1 KDVPK
6 EEKFTVQGGAPVP
19 VGATVIT
26 RAVPDRQPVTE
37 VENTPTVDPMAVGG
51 GTTTGKETEGP
62 GLQVLES
69 AYEEEMFAP
78 SEGNIE
84 SNTCVLANIEINP
97 TIRRSSLIRTPP
109 DNLIRQN
116 TYNLNK
122 TDTRNE
128 SEDDTLDP
136 SVLISE
142 EVMEVKPNKKDG
154 KRYRDKESPKEERTD
169 KRSKWDQRVRA
180 QSVGGIPSALMNL
193 YEQSPKQGI
202 NRADTKIAKMSGMI
216 DQLYI
221 YITNLEKTMSGMYKP
236 KQELKEVTT
245 KLVKAA
251 NRLKQE
257 SLGDVLQEVVAM
269 SKLQEE
275 NETLKK
281 ELERI
286 KKEREDEIMNQHT
299 YTTMK
304 QTTKYIHTLPK
315 INTYTE
321 YKNIVNNVWTEEVYT
336 NTETRDGDIKN
347 TKDQTTIVILSNKN
361 DKDSNDKIPKIIKD
375 RFPEILDMKEDIS
388 ILEQESKIREKERK

>member
-1 KDVPK
+1 
-6 EEKFTVQGGAPVP
+6 
-19 VGATVIT
+19 
-26 RAVPDRQPVTE
+26 
-37 VENTPTVDPMAVGG
+37 MAVGG

-180 QSVGGIPSALMNL
+180 QSVG
-193 YEQSPKQGI
+193 
-202 NRADTKIAKMSGMI
+202 
-216 DQLYI
+216 
-221 YITNLEKTMSGMYKP
+221 
-236 KQELKEVTT
+236 V
-245 KLVKAA
+245 
-251 NRLKQE
+251 
-257 SLGDVLQEVVAM
+257 SLGTD
-269 SKLQEE
+269 
-275 NETLKK
+275 
-281 ELERI
+281 ELI
-286 KKEREDEIMNQHT
+286 
-299 YTTMK
+299 
-304 QTTKYIHTLPK
+304 
-315 INTYTE
+315 
-321 YKNIVNNVWTEEVYT
+321 
-336 NTETRDGDIKN
+336 
-347 TKDQTTIVILSNKN
+347 
-361 DKDSNDKIPKIIKD
+361 
-375 RFPEILDMKEDIS
+375 
-388 ILEQESKIREKERK
+388 